1 MKSSGKEYVTICVTT
16 TDRRVHD
23 TYILAHACGQ
33 SLGILVTLGS
43 PAWSWEQEWE
53 GDFATLSELFVVLF
67 CFVWGFGH
75 FQVLFFIVK
84 YIKIARD
91 ISLPT
96 LL

>member
-1 MKSSGKEYVTICVTT
+1 ME
-16 TDRRVHD
+16 
-23 TYILAHACGQ
+23 
-33 SLGILVTLGS
+33 LG
-43 PAWSWEQEWE
+43 EEWK
-53 GDFATLSELFVVLF
+53 GGFATLIELFVVLF
-67 CFVWGFGH
+67 CFVWGFGP